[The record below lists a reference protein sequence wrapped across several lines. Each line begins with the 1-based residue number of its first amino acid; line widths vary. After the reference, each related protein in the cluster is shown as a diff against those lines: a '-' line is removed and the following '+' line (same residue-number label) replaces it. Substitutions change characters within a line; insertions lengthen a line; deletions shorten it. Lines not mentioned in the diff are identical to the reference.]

1 MPRCNSS
8 DVVAEEVQLQ
18 LSCCS
23 RTLEYSA
30 AQCRCSHLAR
40 PVTGSRGE
48 SSQQTTGNENNQEQL
63 QSWSHYSSLQPSR
76 CCQLGSTLAWPPQP
90 VITTVTCTPPTVTPV
105 LVLYQ
110 PCFGFHP
117 TPALR
122 LLVRSFPDS
131 SSPVSDNVGLL
142 ASLHSSAL
150 CTTISTLKCN

>member
-8 DVVAEEVQLQ
+8 DVVAEGVQLQ

-30 AQCRCSHLAR
+30 AQCRCSHLAT

-48 SSQQTTGNENNQEQL
+48 SSQQTTGNENNHQQQQL

-76 CCQLGSTLAWPPQP
+76 CCQLGSTLAPA
-90 VITTVTCTPPTVTPV
+90 T
-105 LVLYQ
+105 LA
-110 PCFGFHP
+110 
-117 TPALR
+117 TPACNYHCHLYTTNCNAACAGIVPTLLWFPPHPSLR

-131 SSPVSDNVGLL
+131 SSS
-142 ASLHSSAL
+142 
-150 CTTISTLKCN
+150 IR